1 MPNADLISE
10 RNWRKVIMNFTKTA
24 AIYFTCRI
32 FIQSDT
38 KKSPCGEFCECGE
51 ARTLNQ
57 WLKRPLL
64 YH

>member
-1 MPNADLISE
+1 MMPFIKISNLIDFGGGFLNKSISVLI
-10 RNWRKVIMNFTKTA
+10 NWYVPEIH
-24 AIYFTCRI
+24 
-32 FIQSDT
+32 
-38 KKSPCGEFCECGE
+38 FCEREG